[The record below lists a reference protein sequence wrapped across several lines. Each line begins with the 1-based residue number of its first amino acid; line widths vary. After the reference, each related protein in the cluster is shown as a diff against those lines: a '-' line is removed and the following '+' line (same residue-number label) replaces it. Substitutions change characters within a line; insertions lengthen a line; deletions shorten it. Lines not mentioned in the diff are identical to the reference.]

1 MQEGS
6 SIFEISIR
14 KAVENALK
22 EESAETVND
31 YINIVP
37 VFLICNSTFTSDLPP
52 SSNEEVEGIGRLE
65 GFLLRID

>member
-31 YINIVP
+31 YINIVSELLMFSIRKMP
-37 VFLICNSTFTSDLPP
+37 TK
-52 SSNEEVEGIGRLE
+52 EELKKSITKKIESE
-65 GFLLRID
+65 

>member
-14 KAVENALK
+14 KAVEKALE

-31 YINIVP
+31 YINNVSELLMFSIRKMP
-37 VFLICNSTFTSDLPP
+37 TK
-52 SSNEEVEGIGRLE
+52 EELKKSITKKIESE
-65 GFLLRID
+65 